1 MTSNR
6 VRLPAAWVVRT
17 FSLIIAC
24 LVVAHVA
31 MQSVRYHA
39 GMPEFYGL
47 VRLFDMGVE
56 ANLPTFF
63 SALQL
68 LVVSL
73 VLAMIG
79 LLRRRQ
85 HERHAAEW
93 LLLALMFLLLAVD
106 ESSEI
111 HEMSVRP
118 FREFAPWLA
127 TGLFY
132 WAWVLP
138 AAMLVVF
145 VAWRFAGFVF
155 NYLPADTRK
164 HTVVGAA
171 LFVGGA
177 IGVEMPE
184 ARYVEQHGLDNF
196 AYGMFVLVE
205 EALEMSGVLV
215 FLTGILKYCSNHLG
229 VVELEVAMVAAEASE
244 PAASLLDRQRPAI

>member
-1 MTSNR
+1 
-6 VRLPAAWVVRT
+6 VRLPAARLVRI
-17 FSLIIAC
+17 FSLIIAF

-31 MQSVRYHA
+31 TRSVRYHA
-39 GMPEFYGL
+39 GLPEFYGL

-63 SALQL
+63 STLQL
-68 LVVSL
+68 LVVCV
-73 VLAMIG
+73 VLAVIG

-85 HERHAAEW
+85 HERHAREW

-111 HEMSVRP
+111 HEMTVRP

-127 TGLFY
+127 TGLLY

-138 AAMLVVF
+138 AAMLVVY

-155 NYLPADTRK
+155 DYLPADTRR
-164 HTVVGAA
+164 HTVIGAA

-177 IGVEMPE
+177 IGIEMPE
-184 ARYVEQHGLDNF
+184 ARYVQQHGLDNF
-196 AYGMFVLVE
+196 TYSMFVMVE
-205 EALEMSGVLV
+205 EALEMTGVLV
-215 FLTGILKYCSNHLG
+215 FLTGILKYCNDHLG
-229 VVELEVAMVAAEASE
+229 VVELEVAMAAADAPE
-244 PAASLLDRQRPAI
+244 PAASLLDRKRPAI